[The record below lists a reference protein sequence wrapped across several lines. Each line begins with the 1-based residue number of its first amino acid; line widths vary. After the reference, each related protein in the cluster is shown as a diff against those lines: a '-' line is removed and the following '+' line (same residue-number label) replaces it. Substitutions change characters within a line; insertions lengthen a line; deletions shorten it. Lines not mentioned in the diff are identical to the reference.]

1 MSKLYKEEGMDFQK
15 LLEQAQQMQNSLQQ
29 TEQELNEKKY
39 TGKTGGSNGVS
50 ITING
55 TYEVEEVNISEELM
69 DVENREMLQDMILIA
84 MNDAIDQAN
93 AEREEK
99 MGSITQGLNIPGM

>member
-1 MSKLYKEEGMDFQK
+1 MD
-15 LLEQAQQMQNSLQQ
+15 A
-29 TEQELNEKKY
+29 
-39 TGKTGGSNGVS
+39 
-50 ITING
+50 
-55 TYEVEEVNISEELM
+55 
-69 DVENREMLQDMILIA
+69 ENREMLQDMILIA